1 MMAASRSRSLAPRT
15 PWLTGKA
22 LRLHATLIV
31 VAFGCLAAGGF
42 ELSRALSGNRL
53 SWVYVFEW
61 PFFAGFSMVI
71 WWRLLHGDDL
81 AAPAS
86 APHFPQAP
94 GVRPMPALDEDAIED
109 DQLRAWQDYL
119 GRLHSEHQPGGPPPA
134 RRSR

>member
-1 MMAASRSRSLAPRT
+1 
-15 PWLTGKA
+15 
-22 LRLHATLIV
+22 
-31 VAFGCLAAGGF
+31 
-42 ELSRALSGNRL
+42 
-53 SWVYVFEW
+53 
-61 PFFAGFSMVI
+61 MVI
-71 WWRLLHGDDL
+71 WWRLLHEDDL

-119 GRLHSEHQPGGPPPA
+119 GRLHSEHRPGGPPPT